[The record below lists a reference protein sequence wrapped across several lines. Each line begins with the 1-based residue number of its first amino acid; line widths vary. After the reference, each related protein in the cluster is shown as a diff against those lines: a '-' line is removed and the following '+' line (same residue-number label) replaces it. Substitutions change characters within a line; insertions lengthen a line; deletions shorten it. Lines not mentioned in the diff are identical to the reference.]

1 MTLRETDF
9 MSELH
14 AAEEMKPH
22 RASTLFLVSIA
33 GFVVLFF
40 LWAGLSKVEMLVRG
54 QGQVVPSSEV
64 QVVQSLEGG
73 ILQELLVSEGEL
85 VKKGQVLLR
94 ISDVLFSAEQGGAE
108 AQSLGLR
115 AKRARLEAEANS
127 KPFSMP
133 DDIVKAAPKI
143 ADNEQAL
150 YNSRQQELKNAIAMV
165 DQKVAS
171 AEAQIAETKAQI
183 NRLSSSAGLLGQELS
198 ITRNMVAQKALP
210 KLEEIRLQRELS
222 DVQGQLKAN
231 QEKSVGLQ
239 ADLASAKKQREDQDD
254 KFRSQALG
262 ELNEVVT
269 QIAQLE
275 ESLKSIGDRV
285 SRAEVRSPLD
295 GVVNKIALKT
305 IGGVIEPAQQLM
317 EIVPIG
323 DELKIIA
330 RVTPNDIAFLQIGQP
345 VNVKIT
351 AYDPQRYGSLHG
363 RLVRIA
369 ANSVSDREGN
379 TFFEVEVHTDKN
391 YMGSDDNPLPITPGM
406 VAAIEIVTGKR
417 TILEYLM
424 KPFLQAK
431 DKALTEI

>member
-1 MTLRETDF
+1 MTMRETDF

-14 AAEEMKPH
+14 AAEQMKPH
-22 RASTLFLVSIA
+22 RASTLFLVTIA
-33 GFVVLFF
+33 GFVVFFF

-54 QGQVVPSSEV
+54 QGQVVPTSEV

-73 ILQELLVSEGEL
+73 ILQELLVAEGEL

-94 ISDVLFSAEQGGAE
+94 ISDILFSSEQGGAE
-108 AQSLGLR
+108 ARSLGLR
-115 AKRARLEAEANS
+115 AKQARLEAEANS
-127 KPFSMP
+127 QPFSMP
-133 DDIVKAAPKI
+133 DDISKAAPKT
-143 ADNEQAL
+143 AANEKAL
-150 YNSRQQELKNAIAMV
+150 YDSRQQELKNAISIV
-165 DQKVAS
+165 EQKIAS

-183 NRLSSSAGLLGQELS
+183 NRLSGSVGLLGQELK

-222 DVQGQLKAN
+222 DIQGQLRAN
-231 QEKSVGLQ
+231 QEKSVGLE

-269 QIAQLE
+269 QIAQLD
-275 ESLKSIGDRV
+275 ESLKSMGDRV
-285 SRAEVRSPLD
+285 SRAEIRSPLD
-295 GVVNKIALKT
+295 GIVNKIALKT

-330 RVTPNDIAFLQIGQP
+330 RVIPSDIAFLQIGHP
-345 VNVKIT
+345 VNVNIT
-351 AYDPQRYGSLHG
+351 AYDPQRYGSLDG

-369 ANSVSDREGN
+369 ANSVSDRDGN
-379 TFFEVEVHTDKN
+379 VFFEVEVHTDKN

-406 VAAIEIVTGKR
+406 VAAIEVVTGKR